1 MSKSPNV
8 QNGANARSSL
18 SDSAN
23 GAMAHRRLLPRVLEG
38 CSCHMRTRFVN
49 FDSIE
54 TLQDVHFSLADVPV
68 YVLDA
73 PAGAKF
79 AVASL
84 LRAIEET
91 DPSGRNVLHCMA
103 AAGSARPLLA
113 VRNYLRKVLRLPGL
127 SSQKEGSSPGDD
139 KH

>member
-84 LRAIEET
+84 AAWET
-91 DPSGRNVLHCMA
+91 ALVCGSVRDVGSGR
-103 AAGSARPLLA
+103 RPTSRG
-113 VRNYLRKVLRLPGL
+113 VI
-127 SSQKEGSSPGDD
+127 S
-139 KH
+139 